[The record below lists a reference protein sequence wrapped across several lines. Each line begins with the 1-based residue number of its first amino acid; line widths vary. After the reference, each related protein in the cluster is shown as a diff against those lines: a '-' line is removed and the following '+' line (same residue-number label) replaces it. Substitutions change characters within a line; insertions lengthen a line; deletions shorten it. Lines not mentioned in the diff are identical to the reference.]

1 MNLMSLRGL
10 APADRYSR
18 MKDSSV
24 CMTEEDGRASQELM
38 ILAERTLEEKSAGED
53 LLPLTRRNDILNISP
68 QNELLA

>member
-38 ILAERTLEEKSAGED
+38 ILAERTLDEKAAGED
-53 LLPLTRRNDILNISP
+53 LLPLTRRDEFMNSP
-68 QNELLA
+68 QQELLA